1 MYITYFSRVCRVS
14 LLINQTDV
22 TNNSRLNNAAV
33 QPRVYK
39 LRLPDN
45 YHGMHTLVVCY
56 NSTELLFLL
65 ELAARTL
72 IGNGETEHQG
82 QAALY
87 LVSCPR

>member
-1 MYITYFSRVCRVS
+1 M
-14 LLINQTDV
+14 LINQTPG
-22 TNNSRLNNAAV
+22 TNNSRLYNAAV
-33 QPRVYK
+33 CQEYK
-39 LRLPDN
+39 LKLHDN
-45 YHGMHTLVVCY
+45 TLGMHTLVVCY

-72 IGNGETEHQG
+72 IANGETEHQG